1 MKYGYTI
8 GSSILALAL
17 AALPAA
23 ALAERGSASADAQA
37 GIEVSGLDA
46 TASGT
51 AQVSGDNQGGDMEAS
66 GESSA
71 SASSSEASQQ
81 QMEQARE
88 QAKQQME
95 QNREAVKNAFEL
107 MKEGLP
113 FSLDASTTAA
123 FSLEQLKQSIE
134 LRKQEL
140 DQEEE
145 NASTSPDVA
154 EAVKD
159 ANPVRLAVHALLAS
173 KPLLGGIGSQV
184 SVIAQ
189 QMNDSLATTTS
200 AELKIQSRGFLTRLF
215 FGGDKAS
222 AEAISEA
229 VAKNQERIQ
238 ELTALM
244 NQASTSADLKLTIQ
258 AQIDALQSA
267 QAHLQDVANAE
278 AKTWGLF
285 SWRF

>member
-1 MKYGYTI
+1 MYRHGYVV
-8 GSSILALAL
+8 GASILALAMS
-17 AALPAA
+17 ALPAA
-23 ALAERGSASADAQA
+23 TFAENNGAGADAQA
-37 GIEVSGLDA
+37 QAGIQLEGVDVA
-46 TASGT
+46 ASGT
-51 AQVSGDNQGGDMEAS
+51 AQVGEGENSQGDQ
-66 GESSA
+66 
-71 SASSSEASQQ
+71 ASSSESAREQAQQ
-81 QMEQARE
+81 QMEQNRE
-88 QAKQQME
+88 AAKQAME

-113 FSLDASTTAA
+113 FMLDASTSAA

-173 KPLLGGIGSQV
+173 KPLLGGIGPQV
-184 SVIAQ
+184 SDIAQ
-189 QMNDSLATTTS
+189 QMNDSLATTTT

-215 FGGDKAS
+215 FGGDSAS
-222 AEAISEA
+222 AEAISQA

-244 NQASTSADLKLTIQ
+244 NQASTSADVKVTIE
-258 AQIDALQSA
+258 AQITALEAA
-267 QAHLQDVANAE
+267 QAHLQALADSEQKA
-278 AKTWGLF
+278 WGLF